1 MSNQSDTTWLRRHL
15 LVVGTALIVAAVVI
29 VTAGLLWVRHRQD
42 QENRADAAARTE
54 VLAAGRQ
61 EIAAMTNVD
70 YRDLNGTRRR
80 WLGASTGLLYQS
92 VAKGGAQ
99 LMKQLL
105 LAQVVSSG
113 TITTAS
119 VPAVDRDA
127 GTAGLTA
134 DVIVQMA
141 LHGKPVSKT
150 TNRIVATLQK
160 TSAGW
165 KLTAMTGGPVVGK

>member
-1 MSNQSDTTWLRRHL
+1 MSNESQSNWLHRHL
-15 LVVGTALIVAAVVI
+15 LVVGTALVVAAVVI
-29 VTAGLLWVRHRQD
+29 VTAGLLWIRHRQD
-42 QENRADAAARTE
+42 QENRADATARAE
-54 VLAAGRQ
+54 VLAAGRL

-70 YRDLNGTRRR
+70 YRDLGGTRRR
-80 WLGASTGLLYQS
+80 WLNASTGALYQS
-92 VAKGGAQ
+92 VAKGGDQ

-105 LAQVVSSG
+105 TAQVVSAG
-113 TITTAS
+113 TISTAS
-119 VPAVDRDA
+119 VPTVDRSS

-134 DVIVQMA
+134 DVIVQLA